1 MQRIAGVIRK
11 AVTEYN
17 MIQDGDKIAIGISGG
32 KDSVCLLAGLAK
44 LRQFA
49 GIDFTIKAVT
59 LDPCFGGVQTDY
71 SPIEKLCEE
80 LGVEYRIIRTD
91 IGQIV
96 FDIRKESSPC
106 SLCARMRRG
115 ALHDAAKEMGCN
127 KIALG
132 HHKDDAIETFIMN
145 LFNEGRVGCFS
156 PISYLSRKD
165 LTMIRP
171 LIFAEESQ
179 VVAAV
184 QRNQLPIVKS
194 VCPADGVTSRQWTK
208 EWLKQMEKEHEGI
221 KRRIFTA
228 MKNGHISGW

>member
-1 MQRIAGVIRK
+1 MQKIAGVIRR
-11 AVTEYN
+11 AVTEYS
-17 MIQDGDKIAIGISGG
+17 MIEDGDVIALGISGG

-71 SPIEKLCEE
+71 SPIEELCGR
-80 LGVEYRIIRTD
+80 LGVEYHILRTD

-96 FDIRKESSPC
+96 FDIRREASPC

-132 HHKDDAIETFIMN
+132 HHKDDAIETFMMN

-156 PISYLSRKD
+156 PVSYLSRKD
-165 LTMIRP
+165 LTLIRP
-171 LIFAEESQ
+171 LALAEESQ
-179 VVAAV
+179 VAAAV
-184 QRNQLPIVKS
+184 ARNSLPVVKS

-208 EWLKQMEKEHEGI
+208 EWLREMEREHEGI

-228 MKNGHISGW
+228 LRSSHINGW

>member
-11 AVTEYN
+11 AVTEYG
-17 MIQDGDKIAIGISGG
+17 MIENGDRIAIGISGG

-59 LDPCFGGVQTDY
+59 LDPCFGGEQTDY
-71 SPIEKLCEE
+71 SPIQKLCEE
-80 LGVEYRIIRTD
+80 LDVEYRILRTD

-96 FDIRKESSPC
+96 FDIRKETSPC

-179 VVAAV
+179 VVAAIA
-184 QRNQLPIVKS
+184 RNQLPVVKS

-208 EWLKQMEKEHEGI
+208 DWLKQMEKEHEGI

>member
-1 MQRIAGVIRK
+1 MQKIAGVIRK

-17 MIQDGDKIAIGISGG
+17 MIEDGDVIALGISGG

-49 GIDFTIKAVT
+49 GIDFTVKAVT
-59 LDPCFGGVQTDY
+59 LDPCFGGVETDY
-71 SPIEKLCEE
+71 TPIEELCRQLE
-80 LGVEYRIIRTD
+80 VEYRILRTD

-96 FDIRKESSPC
+96 FDVRKETSPC

-132 HHKDDAIETFIMN
+132 HHKDDAIETFMMN

-156 PISYLSRKD
+156 PVSYLSRKD
-165 LTMIRP
+165 LTLIRP
-171 LIFAEESQ
+171 LVLAEESQ
-179 VVAAV
+179 VTAAV
-184 QRNQLPIVKS
+184 ARNSLPVVKS
-194 VCPADGVTSRQWTK
+194 VCPVDGETSRQWTK
-208 EWLKQMEKEHEGI
+208 EWLREMEREHEGI

-228 MKNGHISGW
+228 LRNSHINGW